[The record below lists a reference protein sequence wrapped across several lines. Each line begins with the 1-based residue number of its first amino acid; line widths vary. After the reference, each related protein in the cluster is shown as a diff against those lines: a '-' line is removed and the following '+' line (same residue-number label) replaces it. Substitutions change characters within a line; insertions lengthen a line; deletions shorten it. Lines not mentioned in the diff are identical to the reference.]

1 MGDISLMFR
10 HYSHKIYLYLAICAS
25 MATLVFGD
33 TIFMKNGKSV
43 EGRILKEDDN
53 SITFLTPTM
62 SINILRSNIARIER
76 QATLS
81 QNEVLGD
88 IALEDKRYD
97 EALSYYQAALKTGQ
111 NTESIRKKIASIQK
125 IQEEEVTRRFG
136 QQIKQAERLMDLKD
150 FDSAEKLLNQI
161 LATIPNA
168 ALAKPVKDKIAHL
181 YYRRALEYKNVVDDL
196 KALDALK
203 SAISISDGA
212 YEAYLMYADILS
224 GSTKNNMQAI
234 DNYLRGL
241 EAGDN
246 NLTKEEKARY
256 RRKVAT
262 LMEQEKNYADAI
274 KQHKKVLELDPINYP
289 DTKQKIIED
298 YLNLAAQAPPTEYG
312 KRLELLNAALETDP
326 YSTNARFAIVLLYY
340 DNNHIDDAVKQ
351 CIELNNMNS
360 KITDVHYYLGMCY
373 LRQKKYEDARDA
385 FERELLL
392 NPNNYDALCAMG
404 DYYLNGGKYD
414 QAITYY
420 DKARE
425 LSKEKY
431 RAYLGLT
438 RAYKKLEKPEKAREY
453 LDQVF
458 LTNPDHI
465 EATILSG
472 ALYKDAKDY
481 VKARS
486 LFDNV
491 VQRLTEGGHLNMTEN
506 MTLLIEALNQRGE
519 LNLILDSPRIALADF
534 NEALK
539 YQPDCAESYYLIAQA
554 HSKMGNFK
562 DAEDNFLTA
571 QKLEPKNPNY
581 YLGLGIMYHTKLKET
596 KKAIVEYTKYIELGG
611 EDFEKVNDWI
621 KECGGKPVAPKIQ

>member
-1 MGDISLMFR
+1 MSG
-10 HYSHKIYLYLAICAS
+10 HYSHKIYLCLAICAL

-33 TIFMKNGKSV
+33 TILMKNGKHV
-43 EGRILKEDDN
+43 EGRILKEDEE
-53 SITFLTPTM
+53 SVTILTPTM
-62 SINILRSNIARIER
+62 SLNILRRNIDKIER

-97 EALSYYQAALKTGQ
+97 EALSYYQAELKTGQ
-111 NTESIRKKIASIQK
+111 NTESIKKKIASIQK
-125 IQEEEVTRRFG
+125 IQEDEVTRRFG

-150 FDSAEKLLNQI
+150 FDGAEKLLNKI
-161 LATIPNA
+161 LATLPNA

-212 YEAYLMYADILS
+212 YEAYFMYADILS
-224 GSTKNNMQAI
+224 GSTKNNSQAI

-241 EAGDN
+241 EAGEN
-246 NLTKEEKARY
+246 NLTREEKARY

-262 LMEQEKNYADAI
+262 LMEQEKNYAAAI
-274 KQHKKVLELDPINYP
+274 KQHKKVLELDPVNYP
-289 DTKQKIIED
+289 DTKQRIIEA
-298 YLNLAAQAPPTEYG
+298 YLNLAAQAPPTDFD
-312 KRLELLNAALETDP
+312 KRLELLNTALATDP
-326 YSTNARFAIVLLYY
+326 YSTNARFALVLLYY
-340 DNNHIDDAVKQ
+340 DTNHIDEAMKQ

-373 LRQKKYEDARDA
+373 LRQKKYEEAKDA

-404 DYYLNGGKYD
+404 DYFLNGGKYD

-438 RAYKKLEKPEKAREY
+438 RAYKKLEKPAKAREY

-472 ALYKDAKDY
+472 ALYKDDKDF

-491 VQRLTEGGHLNMTEN
+491 VQRLTEKGHLNMTEN

-539 YQPDCAESYYLIAQA
+539 YQPDYAESYYLIAQA
-554 HSKMGNFK
+554 HSKLGNFK
-562 DAEDNFLTA
+562 DAEDNFHIA
-571 QKLEPKNPNY
+571 QRLDPKNPKY
-581 YLGLGIMYHTKLKET
+581 YLGLGIMYQTKLKET
-596 KKAIVEYTKYIELGG
+596 KKAIEQYTKYIELGG